1 MNLLQRRSCI
11 WMKHFLNLKVLIGI
25 GIEIFSKSSQNI
37 VVVKYGSY
45 FQISFTLVIFQ
56 YFFFIKS
63 P

>member
-1 MNLLQRRSCI
+1 MDLLQRRSCI
-11 WMKHFLNLKVLIGI
+11 WMKHFLNLKVLI